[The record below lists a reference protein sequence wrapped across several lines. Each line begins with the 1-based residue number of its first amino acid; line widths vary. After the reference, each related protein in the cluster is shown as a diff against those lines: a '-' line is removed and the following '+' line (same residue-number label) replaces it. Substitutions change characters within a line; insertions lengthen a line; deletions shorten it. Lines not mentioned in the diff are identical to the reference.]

1 MRPEISYFQSGT
13 GLLKSTGLRLCPVP
27 VLYTVILFNWP
38 DETCNPE
45 HTMKILIIGGGGREH
60 ALAWKIAQSPKVT
73 ALFCAPG
80 NPGTAQVAT
89 NIDIPADDIDRLLA
103 FALEES
109 IDLTVV
115 GPEQP
120 LVLGLADWFQD
131 NGLKVFGPSAK
142 AAQLE
147 GSKAFSKDLMQKYN
161 IPTAAYAAFDD
172 PNEARDYLKGKGPQV
187 VKADGLAAGKGV
199 FVCANEKE
207 ATDAIGQI
215 MNDKIFGESGSRII
229 IEERLEGQEVSLLA
243 FTDGTTVLPMDA
255 AQDHKAVFDGD
266 TGPNTGGMGAY
277 SPAPVFTPEL
287 KQQVIDQVMVPA
299 VNGMRADGI
308 PYQGVL
314 YAGLMITPNGPKTL
328 EFNARFGDP
337 ETQPLMMRMQSD
349 IVPIMEACAD
359 GTLESCSLEW
369 KSDTAVCVVMA
380 SEGYPGSFEKGRVI
394 RGLDQA
400 NSLPGVTVFHAGT
413 KQAGNDIVTS
423 GGRVLGVTALGGTVQ
438 NAIETA
444 YQAVGKIQWPGAQ
457 FRTDIGRKAL

>member
-1 MRPEISYFQSGT
+1 
-13 GLLKSTGLRLCPVP
+13 
-27 VLYTVILFNWP
+27 
-38 DETCNPE
+38 
-45 HTMKILIIGGGGREH
+45 MKILIIGGGGREH

-73 ALFCAPG
+73 ELYCAPG

-89 NIDIPADDIDRLLA
+89 NLDISSDDLDSLLQ
-103 FALEES
+103 FALDRS

-120 LVLGLADWFQD
+120 LVLGLADRFQEK
-131 NGLKVFGPSAK
+131 GLKVFGPSAK

-172 PNEARDYLKGKGPQV
+172 PDKARAYLKGKGPQV

-199 FVCANEKE
+199 FVCANEAE
-207 ATDAIGQI
+207 AVDAIGQI
-215 MNDKIFGESGSRII
+215 MNDKIFGESGNRII
-229 IEERLEGQEVSLLA
+229 IEERMEGQEVSLLA
-243 FTDGTTVLPMDA
+243 FTDGHTVLPMEA

-266 TGPNTGGMGAY
+266 QGPNTGGMGAY
-277 SPAPVFTPEL
+277 SPAPIFTPKL
-287 KQQVIDQVMVPA
+287 KQQVIDQIMVPA

-314 YAGLMITPNGPKTL
+314 YAGLMITPDGPKTL

-337 ETQPLMMRMQSD
+337 ETQPLMMRMQND

-369 KSDTAVCVVMA
+369 RPETAVCVVMA
-380 SEGYPGSFEKGRVI
+380 SEGYPGSYEKGLPI

-413 KQAGNDIVTS
+413 KQDGEDIVTS
-423 GGRVLGVTALGGTVQ
+423 GGRVLGVTALGGNVQ
-438 NAIETA
+438 IAIETA
-444 YQAVGKIQWPGAQ
+444 YQAVGKIQWKGAQ
-457 FRTDIGRKAL
+457 FRKDIGQKALT

>member
-1 MRPEISYFQSGT
+1 
-13 GLLKSTGLRLCPVP
+13 
-27 VLYTVILFNWP
+27 
-38 DETCNPE
+38 
-45 HTMKILIIGGGGREH
+45 MKILIIGGGGREH

-89 NIDIPADDIDRLLA
+89 NLDIPADDLDRLLA
-103 FALEES
+103 FALEQS

-120 LVLGLADWFQD
+120 LVLGLADWFQE

-147 GSKAFSKDLMQKYN
+147 GSKAFSKDLMQKYD

-172 PNEARDYLKGKGPQV
+172 ADEARAYLKGKGPQV

-199 FVCANEKE
+199 FVCANEAE
-207 ATDAIGQI
+207 AVDAIGQI
-215 MNDKIFGESGSRII
+215 MNDKIFGESGNRII

-243 FTDGTTVLPMDA
+243 FTDGTTVLPMEA

-277 SPAPVFTPEL
+277 SPAPIFTPEL
-287 KQQVIDQVMVPA
+287 KQQVIDRIMVPA

-314 YAGLMITPNGPKTL
+314 YAGLMITANGPKTL

-369 KSDTAVCVVMA
+369 KPETAVCVVMA
-380 SEGYPGSFEKGRVI
+380 SEGYPGSYEKGRPI

-413 KQAGNDIVTS
+413 KQAGDDIVTS
-423 GGRVLGVTALGGTVQ
+423 GGRVLGVTALGGNVQRRLKRLTRRSVKSSGRGLTSAKTSARKPSDFTVDADQ
-438 NAIETA
+438 AI
-444 YQAVGKIQWPGAQ
+444 I
-457 FRTDIGRKAL
+457 FKAM

>member
-1 MRPEISYFQSGT
+1 LFPA
-13 GLLKSTGLRLCPVP
+13 PD
-27 VLYTVILFNWP
+27 LYTVVFFNRP
-38 DETCNPE
+38 VETLSPE
-45 HTMKILIIGGGGREH
+45 HNMKILIIGSGGREH

-73 ALFCAPG
+73 ELFCAPG

-89 NIDIPADDIDRLLA
+89 NVDIPADDLENLLK
-103 FALEES
+103 FALEQS

-147 GSKAFSKDLMQKYN
+147 GSKAFSKDLMRKYN
-161 IPTAAYAAFDD
+161 IPTAEYAAFENAD
-172 PNEARDYLKGKGPQV
+172 EARAYLKGKGPQV

-199 FVCANEKE
+199 FVCANEIE
-207 ATDAIGQI
+207 AVDAVGQI
-215 MNDKIFGESGSRII
+215 MNDKIFGESGNRII

-243 FTDGTTVLPMDA
+243 FTDGTTVLPMEA

-277 SPAPVFTPEL
+277 SPAPIFTPEL
-287 KQQVIDQVMVPA
+287 KQEVIDRIMVPA
-299 VNGMRADGI
+299 VNGMRSDEI
-308 PYQGVL
+308 PYKGIL
-314 YAGLMITPNGPKTL
+314 YAGLMITANGPKTL

-359 GTLESCSLEW
+359 GTLDNCKLEW
-369 KSDTAVCVVMA
+369 KPETAVCVVMA
-380 SEGYPGSFEKGRVI
+380 SEGYPGSYENGKLI

-400 NSLPGVTVFHAGT
+400 GELPEVTVFHAGT
-413 KQAGNDIVTS
+413 KQAGDDIVTR

-438 NAIETA
+438 NAIEKA
-444 YQAVGKIQWPGAQ
+444 YQAVGKIQWPGVHY
-457 FRTDIGRKAL
+457 RKDIGQKAL

>member
-1 MRPEISYFQSGT
+1 
-13 GLLKSTGLRLCPVP
+13 
-27 VLYTVILFNWP
+27 
-38 DETCNPE
+38 
-45 HTMKILIIGGGGREH
+45 MKVLIIGGGGREH

-73 ALFCAPG
+73 ELFCAPG
-80 NPGTAQVAT
+80 NPGTAGVAT
-89 NIDIPADDIDRLLA
+89 NIDIPADDLDRLLA
-103 FALEES
+103 FALEQS

-120 LVLGLADWFQD
+120 LVLGLADRFREK
-131 NGLKVFGPSAK
+131 GLKVFGPSAK

-172 PNEARDYLKGKGPQV
+172 PDEARAYLKGKGPQV

-199 FVCANEKE
+199 FVCANEAE
-207 ATDAIGQI
+207 AVDAIGQI
-215 MNDKIFGESGSRII
+215 MNDKIFGDSGSRII
-229 IEERLEGQEVSLLA
+229 IEERMEGQEVSLLA
-243 FTDGTTVLPMDA
+243 FTDGTTVLPMEA

-277 SPAPVFTPEL
+277 SPAPIFTPEL

-359 GTLESCSLEW
+359 GTLDTCSLEW
-369 KSDTAVCVVMA
+369 KPDTAVCVVMA
-380 SEGYPGSFEKGRVI
+380 AEGYPGPYEKGRPI
-394 RGLDQA
+394 QGLDQA

-413 KQAGNDIVTS
+413 KQKGDDIVTN
-423 GGRVLGVTALGGTVQ
+423 GGRVLGVTALGGNVQ
-438 NAIETA
+438 MAIVKA
-444 YQAVGKIQWPGAQ
+444 YQAVGKIQWEGAQ
-457 FRTDIGRKAL
+457 YRKDIGQKAL